1 MEFREFIELDEAE
14 LFDAGLESMDEWL
27 DSALKFVA
35 GATGNALSQT
45 GRSVGNIVGGVAQG
59 AYGLGQ
65 GALSAAQRAS
75 GGREEAGET
84 CRRSGENLGSG
95 LGKIATG
102 LAQGLGVAT
111 VASPI
116 MRGAQAVTEPV
127 FSISGVYAP
136 ASGKRTRFQDIMGL
150 DSWDKPKPPSEDKPE
165 EKPAQ
170 APKPRARSSSR
181 TKRDPAA
188 KFLKNLERHEKES
201 ADRDPSQ
208 PKPQPEEWQR
218 LVGLYKAARTKEER
232 DDIKRQMASCCPYLF
247 QQAVMNGLKKKIARR
262 SM

>member
-27 DSALKFVA
+27 GSALKFVA

-45 GRSVGNIVGGVAQG
+45 GRAVGNIVGGAAQG

-65 GALSAAQRAS
+65 GALSAAQRAG
-75 GGREEAGET
+75 GGREEAGKT
-84 CRRSGENLGSG
+84 FRRGGENLGSG

-102 LAQGLGVAT
+102 VAQGVGVAT
-111 VASPI
+111 GASPI

-127 FSISGVYAP
+127 FSVSGAYAP
-136 ASGKRTRFQDIMGL
+136 ASGKRTAFQDIMGL
-150 DSWDKPKPPSEDKPE
+150 DSWDKPEEKPPE

-170 APKPRARSSSR
+170 TPQPRARSSSR

-188 KFLKNLERHEKES
+188 KFLKNLERREKES
-201 ADRDPSQ
+201 AGRDPSQ

-218 LVGLYKAARTKEER
+218 LVGLYKVAKTKDDR
-232 DDIKRQMASCCPYLF
+232 DDIKRQMADCCPYLF
-247 QQAVMNGLKKKIARR
+247 RQAVMNGLKKKMAGR